1 MKNCNKCLFRLFN
14 CSKQLSNNNKQCNEY
29 LTFKDGVKEIQRLKN
44 YSKGRKNNEQRNYY

>member
-44 YSKGRKNNEQRNYY
+44 YSKGRKNNE